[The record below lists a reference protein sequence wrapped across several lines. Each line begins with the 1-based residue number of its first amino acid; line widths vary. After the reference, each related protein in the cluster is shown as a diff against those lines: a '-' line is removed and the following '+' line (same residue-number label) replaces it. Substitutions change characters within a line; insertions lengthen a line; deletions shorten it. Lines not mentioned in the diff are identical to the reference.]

1 MKKFYVIAN
10 KDKDRDFV
18 HARSICEYI
27 EAQGCV
33 CSYQEY
39 EFAKNVCTYNIAD
52 IDKIPT
58 GTECVL
64 VLGGDGT
71 LIQAARDL
79 ADGGIPVFGI
89 NIGNLGFLT
98 EIDMSEVYPAI
109 DNLIKDEIFFDKR
122 MLLSGNVVR
131 NGQEVFGGVALND
144 IVLNR
149 MGPLR
154 IIHFDI
160 YVNNEF
166 LISYRADG
174 LIVSTPTGS
183 TAYNLSAGGPIM
195 RPGTESIV
203 MTPIC
208 PHMLNKSS
216 VVFGNEDILEI
227 RLKECDCSDEKRVV
241 TFDGDSYFELK
252 NGDRIII
259 KSSDKKATFVR
270 TEKYNFLQILRNK
283 LS

>member
-1 MKKFYVIAN
+1 MRNFYVIAN
-10 KDKDRDFV
+10 KDKDAEFN
-18 HARSICEYI
+18 HTRSICEYI
-27 EAQGCV
+27 RDKGCV
-33 CSYQEY
+33 CEYQEY
-39 EFAKNVCTYNIAD
+39 DRVQNSDTYNVAD
-52 IDKIPT
+52 INKIPE

-64 VLGGDGT
+64 MLGGDGT

-79 ADGGIPVFGI
+79 ADGEIPVFGI

-98 EIDMSEVYPAI
+98 ETDMSEVYPAI
-109 DNLIKDEIFFDKR
+109 DNLIADECFLDKR
-122 MLLSGNVVR
+122 MLLSGEVIR
-131 NGQEVFGGVALND
+131 NGEKVFSGISLND

-149 MGPLR
+149 MGLLR
-154 IIHFDI
+154 IIHFDVF
-160 YVNNEF
+160 VNNEF

-195 RPGTESIV
+195 RPGTKSIV

-216 VVFGNEDILEI
+216 VVFGSEDVLEI
-227 RLKECDCSDEKRVV
+227 RLKECDYSDENRVV
-241 TFDGDSYFELK
+241 TFDGDSYFELLK
-252 NGDRIII
+252 GDRIII

>member
-1 MKKFYVIAN
+1 MNRFYVVSNAG
-10 KDKDRDFV
+10 KDKGFEK
-18 HARSICEYI
+18 AQIICEYI
-27 EAQGCV
+27 RSKGCE
-33 CSYQEY
+33 CAYQE
-39 EFAKNVCTYNIAD
+39 FDFTRKASTYNNAD
-52 IDKIPT
+52 INKIPE

-79 ADGGIPVFGI
+79 GEISIPVFGI

-98 EIDMSEVYPAI
+98 EIDMTGAFPAI
-109 DNLIKDEIFFDKR
+109 DSLIKDEFYPDSR
-122 MLLSGNVVR
+122 MIINGSVIR
-131 NGQEVFGGVALND
+131 NDEVIYSEEALND

-149 MGPLR
+149 VGPLK

-160 YVNNEF
+160 FVNNEF

-174 LIVSTPTGS
+174 LIVATPTGS
-183 TAYNLSAGGPIM
+183 TAYNLSAGGPII
-195 RPGTESIV
+195 RPGIESIV

-216 VVFGNEDILEI
+216 VVFGKDDILEI
-227 RLKECDCSDEKRVV
+227 RLNYTGVSGEKRVV
-241 TFDGDSYFELK
+241 TFDGDHYFELVE
-252 NGDRIII
+252 GDRIVIR
-259 KSSDKKATFVR
+259 KSDRKATFVR
-270 TEKYNFLQILRNK
+270 TENHNFLQILRNK

>member
-1 MKKFYVIAN
+1 MNRFYVVSNAD
-10 KDKDRDFV
+10 KDKDFEK
-18 HARSICEYI
+18 AQIICEYI
-27 EAQGCV
+27 RSKGCE
-33 CSYQEY
+33 CAYQEFD
-39 EFAKNVCTYNIAD
+39 FAHKSTTYNSAD
-52 IDKIPT
+52 INKVPE

-79 ADGGIPVFGI
+79 GEISIPVLGI

-98 EIDMSEVYPAI
+98 EIDMTGAFPAI
-109 DNLIKDEIFFDKR
+109 DSLIRDEFYPDRR
-122 MLLSGNVVR
+122 MIINGSVIR
-131 NGQEVFGGVALND
+131 NGEIIYSEDALND

-149 MGPLR
+149 VGPLQ

-160 YVNNEF
+160 FVNDEF

-174 LIVSTPTGS
+174 LIVATPTGS
-183 TAYNLSAGGPIM
+183 TAYNLSAGGPII
-195 RPGTESIV
+195 RPGIESIV

-216 VVFGNEDILEI
+216 VIFGKDDSLEI
-227 RLKECDCSDEKRVV
+227 RLTHTGVSGEKRVV
-241 TFDGDSYFELK
+241 TFDGDHYFELVED
-252 NGDRIII
+252 DRIII
-259 KSSDKKATFVR
+259 RKSDKKATFVR
-270 TEKYNFLQILRNK
+270 TENHNFLQILRNK

>member
-1 MKKFYVIAN
+1 MKNFYIVTN
-10 KDKDRDFV
+10 KDKDTGFCNT
-18 HARSICEYI
+18 HKICEYI
-27 EAQGCV
+27 QAKGCI
-33 CSYQEY
+33 CQYQEY
-39 EFAKNVCTYNIAD
+39 DFTKNSGTYNSAD
-52 IDKIPT
+52 INKIPT

-79 ADGGIPVFGI
+79 AYGEIPVFGI

-98 EIDMSEVYPAI
+98 EIDMSQVYPAI
-109 DNLIKDEIFFDKR
+109 DNLIEDKFFLDKR
-122 MLLSGNVVR
+122 MLLGGTVIR
-131 NGQEVFGGVALND
+131 GGEEVFKGIALND

-149 MGPLR
+149 IGPLR

-160 YVNNEF
+160 LVNNEF

-183 TAYNLSAGGPIM
+183 TAYNLSAGGPIV

-216 VVFGNEDILEI
+216 VIFGSEDVLEI
-227 RLKECDCSDEKRVV
+227 RLKESDFADEKRVA
-241 TFDGDSYFELK
+241 TFDGDHYFELEE
-252 NGDRIII
+252 GDRIII
-259 KSSDKKATFVR
+259 KSSDQKATFVR

>member
-1 MKKFYVIAN
+1 MNKFYIVTN
-10 KDKDRDFV
+10 KDKDAGFC
-18 HARSICEYI
+18 HTCEICEYI
-27 EAQGCV
+27 RAKGCE
-33 CSYQEY
+33 CQYQEY
-39 EFAKNVCTYNIAD
+39 DFTKNSGTYNSAD
-52 IDKIPT
+52 INKIPV

-79 ADGGIPVFGI
+79 ADGEVPVFGI
-89 NIGNLGFLT
+89 NIGNIGFLT
-98 EIDMSEVYPAI
+98 EIDMSQVYPAI
-109 DNLIKDEIFFDKR
+109 DNLIEDKYFLDKR
-122 MLLSGNVVR
+122 MLLSGTVIRGGV
-131 NGQEVFGGVALND
+131 EVFKGVALND

-149 MGPLR
+149 VGPLR

-160 YVNNEF
+160 FVNNEF

-183 TAYNLSAGGPIM
+183 TAYNLSAGGPIV

-216 VVFGNEDILEI
+216 VIFGSEDVLEI
-227 RLKECDCSDEKRVV
+227 RLKESDFADEKRVV
-241 TFDGDSYFELK
+241 TFDGDNYFELEE
-252 NGDRIII
+252 GDQIFIQ
-259 KSSDKKATFVR
+259 SSDRKATFVR

>member
-1 MKKFYVIAN
+1 MNNFYIVAN
-10 KDKDRDFV
+10 KDKDIDFK
-18 HARSICEYI
+18 HTLSICEYI
-27 EAQGCV
+27 RKKGCV
-33 CSYQEY
+33 CQYQEY
-39 EFAKNVCTYNIAD
+39 DFSKNSDTYNLAD
-52 IDKIPT
+52 INRIPE

-79 ADGGIPVFGI
+79 SEGKIPVFGI
-89 NIGNLGFLT
+89 NIGHLGFLT
-98 EIDMSEVYPAI
+98 EIDMSQAFPAI
-109 DNLIKDEIFFDKR
+109 DNLIEDKYFLDER
-122 MLLSGNVVR
+122 MLLSGTVIR
-131 NGQEVFGGVALND
+131 DGKEVFGGIALND

-160 YVNNEF
+160 HVNDEF

-216 VVFGNEDILEI
+216 VVFGREDVLEI
-227 RLKECDCSDEKRVV
+227 RLKECDYSDEKRVAS
-241 TFDGDSYFELK
+241 FDGDDYFELQK
-252 NGDRIII
+252 GDRIVI
-259 KSSDKKATFVR
+259 KSSDKKAIFVR
-270 TEKYNFLQILRNK
+270 TEQYNFLQILRNK